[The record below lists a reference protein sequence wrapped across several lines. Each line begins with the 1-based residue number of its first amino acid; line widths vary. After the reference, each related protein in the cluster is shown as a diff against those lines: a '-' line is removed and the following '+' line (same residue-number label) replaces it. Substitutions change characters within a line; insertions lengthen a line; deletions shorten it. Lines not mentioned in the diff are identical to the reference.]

1 MEKDIQNIILNK
13 DFHSLTEDELKI
25 VLDVCQDENDYINMK
40 HFFQSLNE
48 KNYVSSVDSSIKN
61 SLDKEFEL
69 KFGSNV
75 HKSKTI
81 QLRTWTKIAAILIVV
96 LITVPF
102 IFKNTTETL
111 KPEVAENKRFDSFE
125 SKGIEEERKEFETN
139 GLIESNHLSKEKVV
153 ASEFSKTKKN
163 DAHQNDFE
171 LNDVMVAEKDDF
183 SLAPSI
189 AEMKNIEV
197 EEKAM
202 TSLKSAPV
210 NREYDNNI
218 NNKDGV
224 FNSKKQA
231 VYSISVGANPDVLD
245 LLTTMY

>member
-25 VLDVCQDENDYINMK
+25 VLDFCQDENDYINMK

-69 KFGSNV
+69 KFGSYI

-81 QLRTWTKIAAILIVV
+81 QLRTWAKIAAILIVV

-102 IFKNTTETL
+102 IFKNTSETL

-125 SKGIEEERKEFETN
+125 SKGMEEERKEFETN
-139 GLIESNHLSKEKVV
+139 GLIESKNSNKEKVV
-153 ASEFSKTKKN
+153 ESEFSKTKKN
-163 DAHQNDFE
+163 EAGHNDFE
-171 LNDVMVAEKDDF
+171 LNDEVVAENENF
-183 SLAPSI
+183 SLAPST
-189 AEMKNIEV
+189 AEMKSEEIEAMPIVKSEPASRYSENKFSNI
-197 EEKAM
+197 
-202 TSLKSAPV
+202 
-210 NREYDNNI
+210 
-218 NNKDGV
+218 DGV

-231 VYSISVGANPDVLD
+231 VYSISVEANPDVLD
-245 LLTTMY
+245 LLTTLY